1 MKKKMK
7 KIIQVSLL
15 VIIDSVDSIKLQKI
29 RKIVSPDITY
39 NKIKYKND
47 IFSLGDC
54 LLVRDQFE
62 GFLIGKLIKIIP
74 SGGFK
79 KYPYWPTIQIQW

>member
-1 MKKKMK
+1 MSP
-7 KIIQVSLL
+7 VHL
-15 VIIDSVDSIKLQKI
+15 VFLKNYIVDSLKIQRI
-29 RKIVSPDITY
+29 RKIISPDITY

-54 LLVRDQFE
+54 LLVRNENE
-62 GFLIGKLIKIIP
+62 GFLIGKLIKVIQE
-74 SGGFK
+74 GGLK